1 MVEPEIESLLSQIP
15 QIDQLLREDAIA
27 KATKNLPRKLV
38 VEGARKY
45 ISELRETILKEKRF
59 PELSPDKAAE
69 YISKYILDAVKPQ
82 LSKVINATGIIIHTN
97 LGRSP
102 LSENALS
109 ALKEAAE
116 SYCLLEIDPDTG
128 ERTHR
133 IKNIEPLLCQIT
145 GAESAT
151 VVNND
156 AAAVMLTLSALARAR
171 EVICSRGEMVE
182 IGGSFRLPEIV
193 QASGVKLVGVG
204 TTNRTY
210 LSDYENAITEQTA
223 ALLKVH
229 RSNFE
234 IVGFTSSVPVG
245 ELSALGRRHGVPVVY
260 DLGSGAL
267 VEIDGEVT
275 VAQAVRD
282 GADIITFSADKL
294 LGGPQA
300 GIILG
305 AKKYIEIFSKHPLAR
320 AVRAGKLTLSALE
333 ATLKLYLDPQWAK
346 EQIPA
351 LRMMFAPVEKLRR
364 RAKRLVRLI
373 EKEGLP
379 VSAEVVECESQIGGG
394 TTAGRNLPSYGV
406 AISGGQGASRIAQ
419 ELRAGEPHIFTI
431 TRDEAVIFDV
441 RTLERGEEK
450 LIVKRLAEILRP

>member
-1 MVEPEIESLLSQIP
+1 MPEPEVESLLSQIP
-15 QIDQLLREDAIA
+15 QVDQLLRE
-27 KATKNLPRKLV
+27 KQVLNLTGHLPRSLV

-59 PELSPDKAAE
+59 PGFSSDKAAE
-69 YISKYILDAVKPQ
+69 YISKCVLNTMKPA

-102 LSENALS
+102 LSESALS
-109 ALKEAAE
+109 ALRNAAE
-116 SYCLLEIDPDTG
+116 GYCLLEVDPETG

-133 IKNIEPLLCQIT
+133 IKTIEPLICQIT

-156 AAAVMLTLSALARAR
+156 AAAVMLTLNALARER
-171 EVICSRGEMVE
+171 EVICSVGEMVE

-229 RSNFE
+229 LSNFE
-234 IVGFTSSVPVG
+234 IVGFTSSVSVS
-245 ELSALGRRHGVPVVY
+245 ELSALGRRRGVPVIY

-267 VEIDGEVT
+267 AEIDSEIT
-275 VAQAVRD
+275 VQQALRD

-305 AKKYIEIFSKHPLAR
+305 ARKYIDVVSRHPLAR
-320 AVRAGKLTLSALE
+320 AVRVGKLTLSALE

-346 EQIPA
+346 DQIPV
-351 LRMMFAPVEKLRR
+351 LRVIFTPVEKLRR
-364 RAKRLVRLI
+364 RAKRLARLI
-373 EKEGLP
+373 EKEELP
-379 VSAEVVECESQIGGG
+379 VNVNVIDCESQIGGG

-406 AISGGQGASRIAQ
+406 AISGVQGASRIAHQ
-419 ELRAGEPHIFTI
+419 LRSGEPRIFTI
-431 TRDEAVIFDV
+431 MRDEAVIFDV
-441 RTLERGEEK
+441 RTLARGEEK